1 MSFANTA
8 GKLNELA
15 HGDSEGGLELARVL
29 HVARDREQTVS
40 LGLFCSHRGVPLRG
54 VLENSRH
61 LADRLNVI
69 NNGRASIQTRNS
81 REWGLETRVTAE
93 AFQGIQKSGFFTTDV
108 CAGTRVS
115 GNAKIAQQTGLG
127 CFLYRIHQATVNV
140 NDLAAQVDKC
150 VVAID
155 GPRGNRNALNQHVR
169 VRHNRRDILTG
180 SRFRFIG
187 VNHQVTRKT
196 VIGRKEGP
204 LQASGESS
212 ATTASQAR
220 GLNGLNDLGGL
231 HGIGLLESLVAASAQ
246 VRLQSPRAIAS
257 PAAGQN
263 RGQCHGCFTHRPS
276 PFLLP
281 REHRPERS
289 SRVLR
294 RSSVPVSRPGL
305 RWVLRVRDRR
315 GSQQGRARFP

>member
-1 MSFANTA
+1 M
-8 GKLNELA
+8 
-15 HGDSEGGLELARVL
+15 
-29 HVARDREQTVS
+29 S
-40 LGLFCSHRGVPLRG
+40 LGLFRSHRGVPLCG
-54 VLENSRH
+54 VLEDSRH
-61 LADRLNVI
+61 LADRLDVI
-69 NNGRASIQTRNS
+69 NNGRASVQTRNS
-81 REWGLETRVTAE
+81 REGGLETRVASV

-108 CAGTRVS
+108 GTCTRVS
-115 GNAKIAQQTGLG
+115 GDAKIAQQAGLSG
-127 CFLYRIHQATVNV
+127 FLYRIHQATVNV
-140 NDLAAQVDKC
+140 NDLAAKVDKC

-155 GPRGNRNALNQHVR
+155 GPRGNRNAFNQHVG
-169 VRHNRRDILTG
+169 VRHNRRDVLTG

-187 VNHQVTRKT
+187 VDHQVAGQT

-204 LQASGESS
+204 LQARGESS

-220 GLNGLNDLGGL
+220 SLNGLNDLGGL

-289 SRVLR
+289 SHVLR

-305 RWVLRVRDRR
+305 RWVLHVRDRR
-315 GSQQGRARFP
+315 GSRQGRARFP